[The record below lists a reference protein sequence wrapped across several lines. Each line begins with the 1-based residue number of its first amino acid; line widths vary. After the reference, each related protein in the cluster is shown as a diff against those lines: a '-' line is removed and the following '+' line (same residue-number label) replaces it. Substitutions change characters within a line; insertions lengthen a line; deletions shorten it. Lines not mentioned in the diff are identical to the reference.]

1 MKLKT
6 PFRSP
11 VTAAT
16 KDCPRYK
23 DTTTNSEPDLP
34 SSPAPLF
41 QHCETIKSD
50 SSQEPEKDVMTRVR
64 TQRASGQFKSPLSAV
79 PGPGPMHT
87 RRVFSASPNVQA
99 LQSRVQT
106 LKRAIKVRNDGESEK
121 LERLVKKWTNVAREV
136 AWEVWSVVKDNV
148 QDVSKPG
155 SGHGA
160 FQNSWGW
167 RNDGKADGATGGA
180 RPNGEHEML
189 SEEDDP
195 PVPEDT
201 MSVMLRKMGIDPS
214 TLGWDEGEGEFMDIS
229 C

>member
-16 KDCPRYK
+16 KDCPRYR
-23 DTTTNSEPDLP
+23 DTAPSSEPDPP
-34 SSPAPLF
+34 SSPAPPS
-41 QHCETIKSD
+41 QHDEAIKSN
-50 SSQEPEKDVMTRVR
+50 SSQKSEKDAMDRVR

-79 PGPGPMHT
+79 TGHGTGHVK
-87 RRVFSASPNVQA
+87 RVFSASPNVQT
-99 LQSRVQT
+99 LQSRIQT
-106 LKRAIKVRNDGESEK
+106 LKRAIKIRNGGEGEN
-121 LERLVKKWTNVAREV
+121 LERLAKKWTDAAREV

-148 QDVSKPG
+148 QDVSKLG
-155 SGHGA
+155 GERGA
-160 FQNSWGW
+160 FQSSWGW
-167 RNDGKADGATGGA
+167 ENDGKANGATAGGK
-180 RPNGEHEML
+180 PSGEDEML
-189 SEEDDP
+189 SEEDEP

-214 TLGWDEGEGEFMDIS
+214 TLGWDENEGEFMDVS